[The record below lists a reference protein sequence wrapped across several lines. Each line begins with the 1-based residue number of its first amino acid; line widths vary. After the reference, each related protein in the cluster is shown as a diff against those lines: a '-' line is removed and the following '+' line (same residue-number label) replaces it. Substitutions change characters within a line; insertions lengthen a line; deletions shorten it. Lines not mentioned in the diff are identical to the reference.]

1 MMAYAVLGRGL
12 ISAAPPRPESLGT
25 NDVRTHLPRFE
36 QTHFEKNLVLRAALE
51 TMARRKGASLA
62 QLAIAWTMAMGRR
75 AGAVVVPIPGAKSRA
90 HLEENIGAAT
100 IELTEDDLAAID
112 RIAPPGA
119 ASGTRYRESQMHRI
133 NA

>member
-1 MMAYAVLGRGL
+1 
-12 ISAAPPRPESLGT
+12 
-25 NDVRTHLPRFE
+25 
-36 QTHFEKNLVLRAALE
+36 
-51 TMARRKGASLA
+51 
-62 QLAIAWTMAMGRR
+62 MAMGKR
-75 AGAVVVPIPGAKSRA
+75 AGAFVVPIPGAKSRA
-90 HLEENIGAAT
+90 HLEENIGAAA